1 MIRFMQ
7 SVMHRT
13 KPEKPQRKDL
23 EMILSTV
30 LSIVLAGAFGLILA
44 SLYEFTTE
52 GLPR

>member
-13 KPEKPQRKDL
+13 KPQKTFKEDL
-23 EMILSTV
+23 NMILSTV

-44 SLYEFTTE
+44 SLYEFTTA